1 MNVSFD
7 DALEEY
13 LTYIKLKRKGNTYET
28 IERRIKKHIQPFFK
42 NKSIDK
48 IGTKDYLKWQQE
60 IDKLNFKF
68 NYKSCLHYTFSSFFE
83 FCNKFYDIDNIAQ
96 KVGNFKNEE
105 IEQLGNYWTID
116 EFKKFI
122 SVIDN
127 KKEKI
132 MFKLLFLTGL
142 RKGELL
148 GLTWDDIDFNN
159 NLITVNKT
167 ITRKHEL
174 HTPKT
179 KTSNRIICISK
190 ELAEELSEIS
200 KNKTGFIFNIS
211 FSQLKRKKDYYC
223 DISGIKRI
231 KIHEFRHSHAILL
244 YQNSVPIDE
253 ISSRLGHSKI
263 SITTDIYLKYMPRNE
278 KRVSNFLNTLIV

>member
-13 LTYIKLKRKGNTYET
+13 LTYIKLKRKGNTYEA
-28 IERRIKKHIQPFFK
+28 IERRIKKHIRPFFK
-42 NKSIDK
+42 NQFINSISN
-48 IGTKDYLKWQQE
+48 KDYLKWQEE
-60 IDKLNFKF
+60 IDKLNFKY

-83 FCNKFYDIDNIAQ
+83 FCNRFYNVENIAR

-105 IEQLGNYWTID
+105 INKTGNYWTIE
-116 EFKKFI
+116 EFKTFI
-122 SVIDN
+122 NVIDN
-127 KKEKI
+127 KRDRI

-148 GLTWDDIDFNN
+148 GLTWEDIDFNN
-159 NLITVNKT
+159 NLISINKT

-179 KTSNRIICISK
+179 RTSNRIICISNEITK
-190 ELAEELSEIS
+190 ELKNIS
-200 KNKTGFIFNIS
+200 RNKEDLIFNIS
-211 FSQLKRKKDYYC
+211 FSQLKRLKDNYCKKANV
-223 DISGIKRI
+223 KQI

-244 YQNSVPIDE
+244 YQNNVPIDE

-263 SITTDIYLKYMPRNE
+263 SITTDTYLKYMPRQE

>member
-13 LTYIKLKRKGNTYET
+13 LTYIKLKRKGNTYEA
-28 IERRIKKHIQPFFK
+28 IERRIKKHIRPFFK
-42 NKSIDK
+42 NRFINSISN
-48 IGTKDYLKWQQE
+48 KDYLKWQEE
-60 IDKLNFKF
+60 IDKLNFKY

-83 FCNKFYDIDNIAQ
+83 FCNRFYNVENIAR

-105 IEQLGNYWTID
+105 INKTGNYWTIE
-116 EFKKFI
+116 EFKTFI
-122 SVIDN
+122 NVIDN
-127 KKEKI
+127 KRDRI

-148 GLTWDDIDFNN
+148 GLTWEDIDFNN
-159 NLITVNKT
+159 NLISINKT

-179 KTSNRIICISK
+179 RTSNRIICISNEITK
-190 ELAEELSEIS
+190 ELKNIS
-200 KNKTGFIFNIS
+200 RNKEDLIFNIS
-211 FSQLKRKKDYYC
+211 FSQLKRLKDNYCKKANV
-223 DISGIKRI
+223 KQI

-244 YQNSVPIDE
+244 YQNNVPIDE

-263 SITTDIYLKYMPRNE
+263 SITTDTYLKYMPRQE